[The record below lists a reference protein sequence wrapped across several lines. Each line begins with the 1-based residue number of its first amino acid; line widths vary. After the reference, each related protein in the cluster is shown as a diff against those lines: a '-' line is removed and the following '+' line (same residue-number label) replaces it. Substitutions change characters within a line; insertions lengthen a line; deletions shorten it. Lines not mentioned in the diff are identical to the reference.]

1 MSEVVKLERHDEI
14 GIVTVN
20 SPPVN
25 ALSAAVRG
33 GILECVKAAIADPA
47 IKGIVL
53 TCAGRTFIA
62 GADITEFGKPP
73 KPPALNDVLSEI
85 ENSPKPVVAAI
96 HGTALGGGLEVALA
110 CHFRVAVKEAKLG
123 LPEVKLGLLP
133 GAGGTQRLPRAVGP
147 ELAVKMIV
155 GGDPIGAAEALKNGL
170 IEEIIEGPASG
181 GEAFVRKL
189 LAEKRPLRRL
199 RDDDSKLAAA
209 KADRSIFT
217 NAVAAMTKKSR
228 GLEAPFAAADAVGYA
243 IDLPFDEGLKK
254 EREGFLKL
262 VASDQSKAQRYA
274 FFAEREANKIAG
286 VPEGTKPR
294 QVNRVAILGA
304 GTMGG
309 GIAMSF
315 ANAGVPV
322 TLIETGE
329 EQLKRGLGIMQ
340 KNWEATAARGGIP
353 ADAPAKRMAL
363 INGVVGIENVGDADL
378 VIEAVFETM
387 AVKKEV
393 FGKLDQYAKPGA
405 VLASNTSYLNID
417 EIAKSTKRPQDV
429 LGMHFFSP
437 ANVMK
442 LCEIVRADKTAPDA
456 LVTAVTIARKIAKV
470 PAVVGVCDGF
480 VGNRM
485 LAQRGKQSEK
495 LLFEGALPQQVD
507 AVVTKFGMPMGPFA
521 MSDLAGLDIGWR
533 SRKDRGIKSEIA
545 DALCEAGR
553 FGQKTG
559 KGYYKYEQGSR
570 APLPD
575 PDVEKLIDET
585 LLRLGRKKRIV
596 SDEEILERMM
606 YPMINEGAKILEE
619 GIAARPSDIDVVWL
633 YGYGWPIYRGGP
645 MFWADSVGLKH
656 IADRLAFYARETN
669 DPSLEPA
676 PLLKKLAAEGKTFAS
691 LAAESKAA

>member
-1 MSEVVKLERHDEI
+1 MSEVVKLERHDEV

-62 GADITEFGKPP
+62 GADITEFGKPR
-73 KPPALNDVLSEI
+73 KPPAVNDVLADI
-85 ENSPKPVVAAI
+85 ENSPKPVVAAM

-155 GGDPIGAAEALKNGL
+155 GGDPIGAAEALKAGL
-170 IEEIIEGPASG
+170 IDEIVEGPASG

-294 QVNRVAILGA
+294 PVNRVAILGA

-315 ANAGVPV
+315 ANAGIPV

-329 EQLKRGLGIMQ
+329 EQLKRGMGVMQ

-393 FGKLDQYAKPGA
+393 FGKLDQYAKLGA
-405 VLASNTSYLNID
+405 VLASNTSLLNID

-456 LVTAVTIARKIAKV
+456 LVTAVSIARKISKV
-470 PAVVGVCDGF
+470 PAVVGVCHGF

-485 LAQRGKQSEK
+485 LAQRSKQAEK
-495 LLFEGALPQQVD
+495 LLFEGALPQQID
-507 AVVTKFGMPMGPFA
+507 AVVTQFGMPMGPFA
-521 MSDLAGLDIGWR
+521 MSDLAGLDVSWR
-533 SRKDRGIKSEIA
+533 SRKDRGVRSEIA

-559 KGYYKYEQGSR
+559 KGYYKYEAGSR

-575 PDVEKLIDET
+575 PEVEKLIEET

-596 SDEEILERMM
+596 RDDEILERMM

-619 GIAARPSDIDVVWL
+619 GIAARPSDVDVVWL

-645 MFWADSVGLKH
+645 MYWADTVGLKH
-656 IADRLAFYARETN
+656 IADRLAVYAKETN
-669 DPSLEPA
+669 DPNLEPA
-676 PLLKKLAAEGKTFAS
+676 LLLEKLAAEDKTFAS
-691 LAAESKAA
+691 LAGESKAA

>member
-14 GIVTVN
+14 GIVTVD

-33 GILECVKAAIADPA
+33 GILECVKAAVADPA

-53 TCAGRTFIA
+53 TCSGRTFIA

-110 CHFRVAVKEAKLG
+110 CHFRVAVREARLG

-170 IEEIIEGPASG
+170 IEEIVEGPASG

-199 RDDDSKLAAA
+199 RDDDSKIAAA

-217 NAVAAMTKKSR
+217 NAVAAMTKKAR

-274 FFAEREANKIAG
+274 FFAEREAAKIAG
-286 VPEGTKPR
+286 VPEGTKSRP
-294 QVNRVAILGA
+294 VNRVAILGA

-329 EQLKRGLGIMQ
+329 EQLKRGMGIMQ

-485 LAQRGKQSEK
+485 LAQRGKQAEK

-521 MSDLAGLDIGWR
+521 MGDLAGLDIGWR

-559 KGYYKYEQGSR
+559 KGYYKYEAGSR

-575 PDVEKLIDET
+575 PEVEKLIDET
-585 LLRLGRKKRIV
+585 LLRMGRKKRVV
-596 SDEEILERMM
+596 SDDEILERMM

-656 IADRLAFYARETN
+656 IADRLAFYAKETN

-691 LAAESKAA
+691 LAAASKAA